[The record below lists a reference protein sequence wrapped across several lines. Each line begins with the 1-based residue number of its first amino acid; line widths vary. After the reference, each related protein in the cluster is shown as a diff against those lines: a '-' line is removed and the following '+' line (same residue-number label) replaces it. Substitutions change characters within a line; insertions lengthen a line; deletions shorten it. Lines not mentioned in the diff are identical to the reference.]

1 LLDSAVVLDEE
12 YKRFLRLHKSMS
24 KLASGVFLCRR
35 LMRKLILHFLEVRF
49 PDVEYA
55 RCKKQRLATGLLEQV
70 TAAGVSYRLPTERPS
85 RGIPH

>member
-1 LLDSAVVLDEE
+1 MRSTSVSCVYIQINEQTGFGSLSLPTADAETDLT
-12 YKRFLRLHKSMS
+12 FLRSP
-24 KLASGVFLCRR
+24 
-35 LMRKLILHFLEVRF
+35 F